1 MDNGVTPLSIAACFG
16 HKTVVLVLIEA
27 GADVSKVMD
36 NGGTPLSVA
45 THRGHAAIVQI
56 LSGAG
61 AV

>member
-45 THRGHAAIVQI
+45 THSGHA
-56 LSGAG
+56 
-61 AV
+61 